1 MAAAVPVSEVL
12 WGPMVLAAHQ
22 DSSFLYIPVTLNVDG
37 IESDCDGG
45 SHKLGW
51 TEDRDLTFGCVTF
64 GCVTFGCVL
73 PEISVLD
80 SKCVEGSMPAGSTS
94 NSSLEV

>member
-64 GCVTFGCVL
+64 GWVL